1 MLQFSQEI
9 SKNWIAGQEIGTNW
23 IFIESILNS
32 DIIRFRTSLFHFNE
46 RRNDQRMKEN
56 NSRVR
61 IIRFIGLFEFFSFIK
76 ICMKIN

>member
-1 MLQFSQEI
+1 
-9 SKNWIAGQEIGTNW
+9 
-23 IFIESILNS
+23 
-32 DIIRFRTSLFHFNE
+32 
-46 RRNDQRMKEN
+46 MKEK

>member
-32 DIIRFRTSLFHFNE
+32 DIIRFRTSLFHFTE
-46 RRNDQRMKEN
+46 RRNDQRMKEKN
-56 NSRVR
+56 NRVR